1 MPFSLGSNDVPAP
14 GPGCPIDCAMEILG
28 SRATMLILRQAFY
41 GDRRYEAFVQHSGAS
56 EATVAKRLAEL
67 VAVGVL
73 RKVPYQDPGS
83 RLRHEYELTEA
94 GEELLP
100 VVLGLF
106 SWGSKHL
113 DATQQDIEAVGPDGE
128 PVRVVV
134 RSGENDELTAAQ
146 IRLLPRLT

>member
-1 MPFSLGSNDVPAP
+1 
-14 GPGCPIDCAMEILG
+14 
-28 SRATMLILRQAFY
+28 
-41 GDRRYEAFVQHSGAS
+41 DRRYEAFVHHSGAS

-73 RKVPYQDPGS
+73 HKVPYQDPGS
-83 RLRHEYELTEA
+83 RPRHEYELTEA

-113 DATQQDIEAVGPDGE
+113 NAAQQDIEAVGPDGE

-146 IRLLPRLT
+146 IRLLPRSS